1 MICSDHDQLRI
12 CLEVEMRSGKRI
24 GLLNGCFDLT
34 HALHVELLQKAK
46 SLCDTLVVAINSDNS
61 VRKLKGEGRP
71 IFPQDHRLFILDA
84 FECVDYVVVFEET
97 TVVNLLKSNMFSIWC
112 KGSDYSAT
120 TLNKDEVA
128 AAEKNNM
135 TIALI
140 PCKRATST
148 TKIIDRILI
157 SHSEVMEVR
166 EVTYADYADEDDLNE

>member
-1 MICSDHDQLRI
+1 MLCADHDQLRI
-12 CLEVEMRSGKRI
+12 CLEVAMRSGKRI

-112 KGSDYSAT
+112 KGADYTPTS
-120 TLNKDEVA
+120 LNEDEVS
-128 AAEKNNM
+128 AAESAGV

-140 PCKRATST
+140 PCTRKDIST
-148 TKIIDRILI
+148 TKIINKLTSDV
-157 SHSEVMEVR
+157 S
-166 EVTYADYADEDDLNE
+166 NE